1 MTSAATERH
10 TSFILKVLFRTA
22 VNIGL
27 VFFLQRTFP
36 VFFVLQG
43 GIKAVVFVGLTLTI
57 LNWIVVPILSILSLP
72 IKLFAWIV
80 AFFLVNAAALWLTV
94 TFVTGLHIE
103 GMSLVVQGGVV
114 GWIVLSFFLG
124 IGNWLVRAILR

>member
-1 MTSAATERH
+1 M
-10 TSFILKVLFRTA
+10 LKVLFRAA

-43 GIKAVVFVGLTLTI
+43 GIKAVALVGLTLTI

-80 AFFLVNAAALWLTV
+80 AFFLVNAAALWLTA
-94 TFVTGLHIE
+94 TFIAALHIE
-103 GMSLVVQGGVV
+103 GISLMIGGGLI
-114 GWIVLSFFLG
+114 GWIVLSFVLG
-124 IGNWLVRAILR
+124 IGNWLVRAVLR